1 MRSPKRKPRSNL
13 RGCRAKE
20 VANLFSLSTLN
31 HFHMLV
37 MEPTNL
43 LQHTH
48 THTHTHT
55 SFFRF
60 SYECIL
66 NTKIFELKDC
76 FNVAYAAALYAN
88 DQVAKTVKQLFI
100 KIPLLQKLVRRRNP
114 GRVPGLVTRCRS
126 CRCGLPLLRHPAAAI
141 SFLRHAITNI
151 PDCTFPFKK
160 YHEER
165 GSRFLRNAHTF
176 LTDYTSS

>member
-1 MRSPKRKPRSNL
+1 MRSPKGKPRSNL
-13 RGCRAKE
+13 RGCHVKE
-20 VANLFSLSTLN
+20 LANLFSLSTLN
-31 HFHMLV
+31 HVHMLV
-37 MEPTNL
+37 MDPTNL

-48 THTHTHT
+48 THTHTH

-76 FNVAYAAALYAN
+76 FNVAYAAALYVN
-88 DQVAKTVKQLFI
+88 EQVAKAVKRLFI
-100 KIPLLQKLVRRRNP
+100 KIPLLQKLVGRRNP
-114 GRVPGLVTRCRS
+114 GRVPGLATRCRS
-126 CRCGLPLLRHPAAAI
+126 SRCGIPLLRHPATAI
-141 SFLRHAITNI
+141 SFLRHAITNT

-165 GSRFLRNAHTF
+165 GSRFIRNALKF